1 MRTVAALDVSAS
13 PEAVWRVIADPQSYL
28 HVMAGITR
36 WEVCGE
42 QREGVGAR
50 YKMLMRV
57 RAADI
62 GGLIEVVEWDE
73 PTDLAWTSVTGLDQR
88 GRWRLRRAP
97 GAEGD
102 RPATSSHP
110 PRTHVELR
118 LSYGVAGSGLAG
130 WLAERLAAPTV
141 ADHLRTSLRQLKR
154 RVEHDQLR
162 AAAAARREAR
172 VRA

>member
-1 MRTVAALDVSAS
+1 MRTVAALEVSA
-13 PEAVWRVIADPQSYL
+13 PPQAVWSVIADPQSYL

-42 QREGVGAR
+42 QRQGVGAR

-57 RAADI
+57 RSADI

-73 PTDLAWTSVTGLDQR
+73 PTELAWTSVTGLDQR
-88 GRWRLRRAP
+88 GRWRLRGTP
-97 GAEGD
+97 
-102 RPATSSHP
+102 SHPSPSQP

-141 ADHLRTSLRQLKR
+141 ANHLRTSLRQLKR
-154 RVEHDQLR
+154 RVEHEQLR
-162 AAAAARREAR
+162 TAAAARREAR
-172 VRA
+172 ARA

>member
-1 MRTVAALDVSAS
+1 MKTVAAIDVSA
-13 PEAVWRVIADPQSYL
+13 PPRAVWRLITDPQSYL

-42 QREGVGAR
+42 QRGGIGAR

-57 RAADI
+57 RSVDI

-73 PTDLAWTSVTGLDQR
+73 PTELAWTSVTGLDQR
-88 GRWRLRRAP
+88 GRWRLREHRKP
-97 GAEGD
+97 
-102 RPATSSHP
+102 PHP
-110 PRTHVELR
+110 SLTHVELR
-118 LSYGVAGSGLAG
+118 LIYGVAGSGISG

-141 ADHLRTSLRQLKR
+141 ADHLHTSLRQLKR
-154 RVEHDQLR
+154 RVEHEQLR

-172 VRA
+172 TRA

>member
-1 MRTVAALDVSAS
+1 MRTVAALDVSA
-13 PEAVWRVIADPQSYL
+13 PAQAVWRIIADPQSYL

-42 QREGVGAR
+42 QRQGIGAR

-57 RAADI
+57 RSADI
-62 GGLIEVVEWDE
+62 GGLIEIVEWDE
-73 PTDLAWTSVTGLDQR
+73 PTELAWTSVTGLDQR
-88 GRWRLRRAP
+88 GRWRLREHRTP
-97 GAEGD
+97 
-102 RPATSSHP
+102 SHP
-110 PRTHVELR
+110 PRTRVELR

-154 RVEHDQLR
+154 RVEHEQLR
-162 AAAAARREAR
+162 TAAAARRGAR
-172 VRA
+172 TRA

>member
-1 MRTVAALDVSAS
+1 MRTVAAIDISA
-13 PEAVWRVIADPQSYL
+13 PPQAVWRVIADPQSYL

-36 WEVCGE
+36 WEVCG
-42 QREGVGAR
+42 QRRQGVGAR
-50 YKMLMRV
+50 YRMLIRV
-57 RAADI
+57 RSADV

-73 PTDLAWTSVTGLDQR
+73 PTDLAWTSVTGVDQR
-88 GRWRLRRAP
+88 GRWRLREHGTP
-97 GAEGD
+97 PD
-102 RPATSSHP
+102 P

-141 ADHLRTSLRQLKR
+141 ADHLRTSLRRLKR

-172 VRA
+172 AQV